1 VGVPSNPA
9 VVSDRTVRIVRWSLL
24 AFVGVVLALV
34 FAVPRMPPPAPSL
47 AQPDEAFVDRA
58 GIVSPAFAR
67 EWAGA
72 LLNDN
77 RAQIVV
83 YVDRNL
89 PDGNLAAWAT
99 QTATDWKIGTARNDT
114 GIALFVF
121 TEPRLA
127 RIEVGYGLEGVIPDA
142 RARQLLEA
150 NIAPAF
156 ARGEYERGFDALIFA
171 IRKEIG
177 GEDAESI
184 HRRAAEERNA
194 QVPWYKEVRTAFA
207 RSPRLVSAT
216 VRNFR
221 EGGATARIAI
231 LVFVGVGLT
240 VALAGL
246 ALGANA
252 VWSVAT
258 LPAKLRNTNA
268 RGQTGSA
275 PAVLLQ
281 LVVSCIG
288 FLICVGFTSLLLLAT
303 EGMLTRKGSFSGA
316 GAGIVWPSNLDPRT
330 PK

>member
-1 VGVPSNPA
+1 MGAPANPA
-9 VVSDRTVRIVRWSLL
+9 VVSDRTVRIVRWSLV
-24 AFVGVVLALV
+24 AFVVIVLALV
-34 FAVPRMPPPAPSL
+34 FAVPRVPPPPPSL
-47 AQPDEAFVDRA
+47 AQPEQAFVDRA
-58 GIVSPAFAR
+58 GIVKPAFAR

-72 LLNDN
+72 LLNDD

-89 PDGNLAAWAT
+89 PEGNLAAWAT

-114 GIALFVF
+114 GVAIFVF

-127 RIEVGYGLEGVIPDA
+127 RVEVGYGLEGVIPDA

-150 NIAPAF
+150 HVAPAF

-177 GEDAESI
+177 GDDAESI
-184 HRRAAEERNA
+184 HRRAAEGRKA
-194 QVPWYKEVRTAFA
+194 QVPWYKEMGTAFA

-216 VRNFR
+216 VQNFR
-221 EGGATARIAI
+221 EGGAGTRIAI

-240 VALAGL
+240 LALVGL
-246 ALGANA
+246 TLGANT

-258 LPAKLRNTNA
+258 LPAKLRKTKA
-268 RGQTGSA
+268 RGETVSV
-275 PAVLLQ
+275 PAALFQVVMGCFGFFICLALISLVLLA
-281 LVVSCIG
+281 V
-288 FLICVGFTSLLLLAT
+288 

-316 GAGIVWPSNLDPRT
+316 GAAIVWPVLH
-330 PK
+330 

>member
-1 VGVPSNPA
+1 VVATSKPV

-24 AFVGVVLALV
+24 AFAAVVLLLV
-34 FAVPRMPPPAPSL
+34 FAVPRTPPPPPSL
-47 AQPDEAFVDRA
+47 AQPEQGFVDLA

-72 LLNDN
+72 LLNDD

-89 PDGNLAAWAT
+89 PEGNFAAWAT

-114 GIALFVF
+114 GIVISVF

-127 RIEVGYGLEGVIPDA
+127 RIEVGYGFEGVISDA

-150 NIAPAF
+150 HLEPAV
-156 ARGEYERGFDALIFA
+156 AQGQYERGFDALIFA

-177 GEDAESI
+177 GDDAESI
-184 HRRAAEERNA
+184 HRRAAEARKA
-194 QVPWYKEVRTAFA
+194 QRPWYAELGPAFA

-216 VRNFR
+216 LQNFR
-221 EGGATARIAI
+221 EGGAGERIAI

-240 VALAGL
+240 IVLAGL
-246 ALGANA
+246 GAA
-252 VWSVAT
+252 VNTAWILAT
-258 LPAKLRNTNA
+258 FPAKVREKKAGGERLA
-268 RGQTGSA
+268 V
-275 PAVLLQ
+275 PAVLFQ
-281 LVVSCIG
+281 VVIG
-288 FLICVGFTSLLLLAT
+288 CFGFFACLALTSLVLLAA

-316 GAGIVWPSNLDPRT
+316 GAAIVWPATR
-330 PK
+330 